1 VVRARLGG
9 AIPEMIEAIARGVPD
24 DASRARPVYQQRLAD
39 AVTGAIVA
47 YLDELAAACAQGYA
61 EARAQAAGDRQRQL
75 LGTILSEPPPGAE
88 LLASLARTVGWA
100 LPARVAVVVL
110 GGWQQDGLLLPPG
123 VLADWTGLAGTSVKR
138 RGLAARPALAQA
150 NRQTKG
156 RSALGSATA
165 VADRG

>member
-75 LGTILSEPPPGAE
+75 IGTILSEPPPGAE
-88 LLASLARTVGWA
+88 LLASLA
-100 LPARVAVVVL
+100 
-110 GGWQQDGLLLPPG
+110 
-123 VLADWTGLAGTSVKR
+123 
-138 RGLAARPALAQA
+138 
-150 NRQTKG
+150 G
-156 RSALGSATA
+156 RSAGRCPPGSRSSSSAAGSRTGSCCRPVCSPTGPA
-165 VADRG
+165 SRAHQ